1 VNNILFRLARVSE
14 VAELEALQL
23 RASLVW
29 EEYRDALLANPE
41 AVVLPLEQIRTGQ
54 VEVAERAGRVI
65 GFSVL
70 IPQPACDAELD
81 GLFVDPAY
89 WRLGIGRKLVDRA
102 AARAFAGGATRLR
115 VVASPRAAAFYESCG
130 FDQLGQEPTRFGP
143 ALTMSRL
150 LTP

>member
-1 VNNILFRLARVSE
+1 MNNILFRLARVSE

-29 EEYRDALLANPE
+29 EEYRDALLANPD

-70 IPQPACDAELD
+70 VPQPAGDAELD
-81 GLFVDPAY
+81 GLFVDPPR
-89 WRLGIGRKLVDRA
+89 WRCGIGRKLVDRA
-102 AARAFAGGATRLR
+102 AAKALVGGAARLR
-115 VVASPRAAAFYESCG
+115 VVASPRAAAFYQSCG
-130 FDQLGQEPTRFGP
+130 FDHLGQQPTRFGP